1 MSEWRGGEQF
11 LASVPPKERPPVSD
25 PQRESEIAESTDG
38 ETVAPAK
45 PPRFSKKLM
54 IIIGAVVLLL
64 VIGGGVAMMMLS
76 SGGEAKGAA
85 EGEHAA
91 APAEEGHGEGGATYI
106 DAPAMV
112 VNLRGADGTARFLKI
127 RFTLVPVSAGKAEE
141 IKAKLPAVVDA
152 FQPFLRELRP
162 EDLAGS
168 AAVFRIKE
176 EMLVRANAALGPGE
190 IKDILIQDLIQQ

>member
-1 MSEWRGGEQF
+1 MNEWRGGEQF
-11 LASVPPKERPPVSD
+11 LTKSPPNERPPVSD
-25 PQRESEIAESTDG
+25 PQSEIDIADGAEG
-38 ETVAPAK
+38 EPAAAAK
-45 PPRFSKKLM
+45 PPRFTKKLK
-54 IIIGAVVLLL
+54 IIAAAIVLLL
-64 VIGGGVAMMMLS
+64 ILG
-76 SGGEAKGAA
+76 GAA
-85 EGEHAA
+85 AFLLFPKGEDKGEHAA
-91 APAEEGHGEGGATYI
+91 APAEAGHGEGAATYI

-127 RFTLVPVSAGKAEE
+127 RFTLVPESAGKVEE

-168 AAVFRIKE
+168 AAVFRVKE
-176 EMLVRANAALGPGE
+176 EMLVRANGALGPGE

>member
-1 MSEWRGGEQF
+1 M
-11 LASVPPKERPPVSD
+11 SD
-25 PQRESEIAESTDG
+25 PQSESEIAESAEG
-38 ETVAPAK
+38 ETAVATK
-45 PPRFSKKLM
+45 PPRFSKKLK
-54 IIIGAVVLLL
+54 IIIGAAVLLL
-64 VIGGGVAMMMLS
+64 IIGGVAAVMFFPK
-76 SGGEAKGAA
+76 GEK
-85 EGEHAA
+85 EEHAA
-91 APAEEGHGEGGATYI
+91 APAEGGHGEDAATYI

-127 RFTLVPVSAGKAEE
+127 RFTLVPESADKVEE

-176 EMLVRANAALGPGE
+176 EMLVRANEALGKGE

>member
-1 MSEWRGGEQF
+1 MAEPQ
-11 LASVPPKERPPVSD
+11 SD
-25 PQRESEIAESTDG
+25 SEIAESPAEDG
-38 ETVAPAK
+38 AVPAK
-45 PPRFSKKLM
+45 KSRFSKKIM
-54 IIIGAVVLLL
+54 IIAGGITVLLI
-64 VIGGGVAMMMLS
+64 VAGVLAAMFLFK
-76 SGGEAKGAA
+76 GEAKGEEAA
-85 EGEHAA
+85 AGEHAA
-91 APAEEGHGEGGATYI
+91 APAEGGHGEGAATYI

-127 RFTLVPVSAGKAEE
+127 RFTLVPESAGKVEE

-176 EMLVRANAALGPGE
+176 EMLVRANGALGPGE

>member
-1 MSEWRGGEQF
+1 M
-11 LASVPPKERPPVSD
+11 SD
-25 PQRESEIAESTDG
+25 PQSESEIAESAEG
-38 ETVAPAK
+38 ETAVATK
-45 PPRFSKKLM
+45 PPRFSKKLK
-54 IIIGAVVLLL
+54 IIIGAAVLLL
-64 VIGGGVAMMMLS
+64 IIGGVAAVMFLPK
-76 SGGEAKGAA
+76 GEKK
-85 EGEHAA
+85 EEHAA
-91 APAEEGHGEGGATYI
+91 APAEGGHGEDAATYI

-127 RFTLVPVSAGKAEE
+127 RFTLVPESADKVEE

-176 EMLVRANAALGPGE
+176 EMLVRANEALGKGE